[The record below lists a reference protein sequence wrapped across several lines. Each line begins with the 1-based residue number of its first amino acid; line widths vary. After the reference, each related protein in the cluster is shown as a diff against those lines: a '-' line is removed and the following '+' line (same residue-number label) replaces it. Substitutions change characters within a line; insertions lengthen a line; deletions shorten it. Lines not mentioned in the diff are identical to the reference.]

1 MSVLRTE
8 PCHVFQLTVAA
19 EEEEGEDEEEEKGQL
34 SVTLKF
40 TYTPTY
46 PEEAPIFEVIF
57 DDDDLAQDFEQEIRD
72 LVLAQ
77 LFFQNAALDTSDMDL
92 LDEGQLSVT
101 LKFTYTP
108 TYPEEAPIFE
118 VIFDDDDL
126 AQDFEQEIRDLVLAQ
141 IEENLGMAMIFAI
154 VSASQEFLNERID
167 DIKAAKEDR
176 KNRIEEEKKRVE
188 EEAANKL
195 KGTLVTIESFLE
207 WKDMFDKE
215 QKGLRGKRQ
224 SASENTSGKLTGKE
238 LFFQNAALDTSDMD
252 LLDEGDRVEVDESLF
267 QDLDLE
273 LDIDLDD
280 ED

>member
-1 MSVLRTE
+1 MTDYKEEQVNEIEALESIYPDELSVLRTE

-19 EEEEGEDEEEEKGQL
+19 EEEEEGEGEEEEKGQL

-46 PEEAPIFEVIF
+46 PDEAPIFEVIF
-57 DDDDLAQDFEQEIRD
+57 DDDDLAQDFEQEIVD
-72 LVLAQ
+72 LVQ
-77 LFFQNAALDTSDMDL
+77 
-92 LDEGQLSVT
+92 
-101 LKFTYTP
+101 
-108 TYPEEAPIFE
+108 
-118 VIFDDDDL
+118 
-126 AQDFEQEIRDLVLAQ
+126 AQ

-207 WKDMFDKE
+207 WKEMFDKE
-215 QKGLRGKRQ
+215 RKGLRGKKQ

-252 LLDEGDRVEVDESLF
+252 LLDESDRVEVDESLF